1 MKRSGTSLRRRVS
14 LAYGLLGALLSL
26 MFAGATIL
34 ITEHYEQVLLD
45 GILGDVAGDLQS
57 RHKALPEQ
65 ALSLPHTHMLR
76 GYLRDDDGKGTVP
89 AILADLPPG
98 IHEPELGEDLSLR
111 VSVFDLGRERVY
123 LVINLADIE
132 NLETHLDQILAV
144 IVIAGTLIAAWLGWL
159 FAGRTIAPVRR
170 LAEAVE
176 ALPDHAEATQL
187 SLLTANDELGRLAA
201 AIDGYQARLIDA
213 ESRERS
219 FFADASHELRT
230 PLAVVLGTTELLLD
244 DGRSDDILQ
253 RRLQRLDRGAQT
265 LADLLEVLLGLARGK
280 LGAAARIETQSWLR
294 QILADF
300 DKGDSLRLHIDAD
313 AESLQ
318 LLPREAALVIR
329 DIVRRLLR
337 SSSENGLEITV
348 GCGEILFRCTAD
360 VSSESAPHA
369 IDASG
374 DRSLGATLS
383 GRLATRMAWTV
394 DEGQLE
400 SGTVRI
406 RLPPAPA

>member
-1 MKRSGTSLRRRVS
+1 MKILSALVI
-14 LAYGLLGALLSL
+14 GLFALL
-26 MFAGATIL
+26 
-34 ITEHYEQVLLD
+34 
-45 GILGDVAGDLQS
+45 
-57 RHKALPEQ
+57 
-65 ALSLPHTHMLR
+65 
-76 GYLRDDDGKGTVP
+76 P
-89 AILADLPPG
+89 A
-98 IHEPELGEDLSLR
+98 
-111 VSVFDLGRERVY
+111 
-123 LVINLADIE
+123 
-132 NLETHLDQILAV
+132 
-144 IVIAGTLIAAWLGWL
+144 
-159 FAGRTIAPVRR
+159 
-170 LAEAVE
+170 
-176 ALPDHAEATQL
+176 
-187 SLLTANDELGRLAA
+187 
-201 AIDGYQARLIDA
+201 
-213 ESRERS
+213 
-219 FFADASHELRT
+219 
-230 PLAVVLGTTELLLD
+230 
-244 DGRSDDILQ
+244 
-253 RRLQRLDRGAQT
+253 GAQT

-360 VSSESAPHA
+360 ASSQSAPHA

-374 DRSLGATLS
+374 DRGPGATLS